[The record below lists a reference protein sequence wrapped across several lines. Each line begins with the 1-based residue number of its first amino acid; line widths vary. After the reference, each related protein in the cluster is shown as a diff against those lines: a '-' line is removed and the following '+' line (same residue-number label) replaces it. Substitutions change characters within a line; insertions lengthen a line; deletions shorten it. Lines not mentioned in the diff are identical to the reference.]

1 MAPES
6 APARVAVVPYAP
18 ALRAAFAAL
27 NREWIERHFVM
38 EPADHAVLDD
48 PEGAILAPGGAIFF
62 VLEDGVPRGTCALI
76 AHAPGVFELAKMAV
90 TPAAR
95 GRGYAKLLM
104 DAALA
109 HARATDAHTVELV
122 SSRSLAPALALY
134 RQYGFVE
141 VPLGAAEEYVRADIK
156 MALALR

>member
-1 MAPES
+1 MAATPRIE
-6 APARVAVVPYAP
+6 VVPYAP
-18 ALRAAFAAL
+18 AYRAAFAAL

-62 VLEDGVPRGTCALI
+62 VLEDGVPLGTCALI
-76 AHAPGVFELAKMAV
+76 VHAPGVLELAKMAV
-90 TPAAR
+90 APAAR

-104 DAALA
+104 AAALA
-109 HARATDAHTVELV
+109 HARASGAQTVELV

-141 VPLGAAEEYVRADIK
+141 VPLGPAEEYARADIK